1 MENEKCWLG
10 VGVLTEKGLLLIISG
25 PSGSGKGTVT
35 KQLICGNFALS
46 VSMTTR
52 QPRSGEAHGVDYIFC
67 TEEEFAQVRDAD
79 GFLEHATF
87 SGHFYGTPR
96 YYVDEQIA
104 KGKTV
109 VLEIEV
115 VGALQ
120 VKEKYPEAVLIF
132 LIPPSFDDLRHRLRG
147 RGTECEDEIERRIR
161 RAKEELDEVPKY
173 DYLVINDNIEKAIE
187 NVRSIVRAEKCKP
200 ARQGSKIEQFLDN
213 TENK

>member
-1 MENEKCWLG
+1 MSN
-10 VGVLTEKGLLLIISG
+10 EKGLLLIISG

-35 KQLICGNFALS
+35 KQLICGDFALS
-46 VSMTTR
+46 TSMTTR
-52 QPRSGEAHGVDYIFC
+52 GPRPSEVHGVDYIFC
-67 TEEEFAQVRDAD
+67 TEEEFVRIRDEN

-104 KGKTV
+104 QGKTV

-120 VKEKYPEAVLIF
+120 VKEKYPEATLVF

-147 RGTECEDEIERRIR
+147 RGTECEDEIKRRIR

-173 DYLVINDNIEKAIE
+173 DYLVINDDIEGAVE

-200 ARQGSKIEQFLDN
+200 ARQSGRIEQFLGND
-213 TENK
+213 EE